1 MPIVE
6 EYWGGVLARL
16 QAEVD
21 VFARLVRHKGEQ
33 GRENEA
39 ALARLLE
46 SFVPRRFGIGT
57 GLIIDASDRT
67 SRQMDLVV
75 FEQSDEPAV
84 LAQTTQLLYPVET
97 VVACIEVKTTVRRDE
112 LEDCARKKASI
123 SELEPRRA
131 HPDTSRYPLFFV
143 LGYSAS
149 LLPASIYE
157 AMEEIEPE
165 ERPDVISVL
174 EPGVL
179 AGRTDALQQPG
190 ADDYAGGLV
199 LLRDKTGTPISGTP
213 RGSDMMA
220 EHKGRLYPLVKYGDE
235 YVLVEPARN
244 LLLFVE
250 ALVRLL
256 AKQQARREPVLTHY
270 LDDQTRHLA
279 AFNAASPA

>member
-6 EYWGGVLARL
+6 EYWAGVLARL

-39 ALARLLE
+39 ALARLLG

-57 GLIIDASDRT
+57 GLVIDASDRT

-84 LAQTTQLLYPVET
+84 LAQTTQLLYPVEA
-97 VVACIEVKTTVRRDE
+97 VVACIEVKTTIRKDE

-123 SELEPRRA
+123 SELEPRRT
-131 HPDTSRYPLFFV
+131 HPDGSRHPLFFV
-143 LGYSAS
+143 LGYSAA
-149 LLPASIYE
+149 LLPASIYR
-157 AMEEIEPE
+157 ALQDIDPS

-179 AGRTDALQQPG
+179 AGRTEALQQLA

-199 LLRDKTGTPISGTP
+199 LLRDKTGTPINGTP

-220 EHKGRLYPLVKYGDE
+220 EHEGRLYPLVKYRDE
-235 YVLVEPARN
+235 YVLVDPARN
-244 LLLFVE
+244 LLLFAE

-256 AKQQARREPVLTHY
+256 ADQQGRREPVLTHY
-270 LDDQTRHLA
+270 LDVHTRHLA
-279 AFNAASPA
+279 PFIAR